1 LLLRE
6 RRLVQ
11 EKTMIELLI
20 DHQPRSVGSL
30 EHFPEKWSPVF
41 RQKMRPLKRTRAL
54 SDSIELESALGVGRQ
69 SMNLAT
75 EPAP

>member
-1 LLLRE
+1 
-6 RRLVQ
+6 
-11 EKTMIELLI
+11 MIELLI
-20 DHQPRSVGSL
+20 NHQQRSIGGL

-54 SDSIELESALGVGRQ
+54 SDSIDLESALEIEPQ

-75 EPAP
+75 GPAP